1 MSLNQ
6 NWNLNQEEK
15 EVLIQLGNCLL
26 LFSTHLL
33 RIVKMNFFSH
43 LFNIYQQEGHSVEE
57 IALVYGTAEDEQ
69 TLVNG

>member
-33 RIVKMNFFSH
+33 RIVKMKFFH
-43 LFNIYQQEGHSVEE
+43 FFNIYQQEGYPVEE
-57 IALVYGTAEDEQ
+57 KALVYGTAEDEQ